1 MKMYYV
7 TMTDKFMSGW
17 GEAKGKTNKLVFICE
32 TYEQAKTV
40 ANNAE
45 NRSEMKYVNIC
56 TEKPRYDVNRY
67 LTQFKTI
74 EEAPTWYREGYMK
87 KRA

>member
-1 MKMYYV
+1 MYYV

-17 GEAKGKTNKLVFICE
+17 GLAENKTNKLVFICE
-32 TYEQAKTV
+32 NYEEAQTV
-40 ANNAE
+40 AKNAE
-45 NRSEMKYVNIC
+45 NRSEMKYINIC
-56 TEKPRYDVNRY
+56 TDKPRYDSKRY

-74 EEAPTWYREGYMK
+74 EEAPNWYRTGYFT

>member
-1 MKMYYV
+1 MYYV

-17 GEAKGKTNKLVFICE
+17 GEAKGKTNKLVFVCE
-32 TYEQAKTV
+32 TYEQAQTV
-40 ANNAE
+40 AENAE
-45 NRSEMKYVNIC
+45 NRSEMRYVNIC
-56 TEKPRYDVNRY
+56 TEKPCYNSKQY

-87 KRA
+87 KQA